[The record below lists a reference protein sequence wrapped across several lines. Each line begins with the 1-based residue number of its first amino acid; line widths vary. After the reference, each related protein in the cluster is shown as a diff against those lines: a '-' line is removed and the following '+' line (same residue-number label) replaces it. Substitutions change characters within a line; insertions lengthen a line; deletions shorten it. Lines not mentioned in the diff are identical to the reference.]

1 MQTPRFSGRLLLVRA
16 KRQMQARAAAGAAG
30 DVVMQ
35 TSQHNTM
42 TYNTVAGNVMSSPP
56 HTAMNAP
63 NNTMLPPNNT
73 TMVAPQQNVM
83 VANNNT
89 MVVQQNIMVASQSAM
104 MAAAPQGV
112 MMAPNN
118 IVRSQMLVGGVMSQ
132 QQQQQQQQQQ
142 LAWQQQVG
150 VAGRMQMVYQTDNSG
165 VRPATQ
171 FNAANQGQMLQLMQQ
186 QQQQQRQ
193 QAPQSGGAQMML
205 GQQTMQAQVGLVRQ
219 QVSRPPAAMAGVQAR
234 PGVTQQFM
242 NVSVAPQRM
251 VGIMRAPGDH
261 GLHLRI
267 PAPGGLVPG
276 AEEVTPLTPQDQLQ
290 RFIDQL

>member
-1 MQTPRFSGRLLLVRA
+1 
-16 KRQMQARAAAGAAG
+16 
-30 DVVMQ
+30 MQ

-56 HTAMNAP
+56 HTAMNTP

-73 TMVAPQQNVM
+73 TMVTPQQNAMGTGNMNAM

-89 MVVQQNIMVASQSAM
+89 MVVQQNVMVAPQSAM

-118 IVRSQMLVGGVMSQ
+118 IVRSQMLVGGVMS
-132 QQQQQQQQQQ
+132 QQQQQQQ

-186 QQQQQRQ
+186 QQQRQ

-219 QVSRPPAAMAGVQAR
+219 QVSRPSAAMAGVQAR
-234 PGVTQQFM
+234 PGAPGGTQQFM